1 MLGNVV
7 RPPPPAARGP
17 RTPAASCT
25 TSPRMLRATL
35 RAAPVEAGGGGGEQ
49 KKKKKNTQQQKT
61 KKKTHRNPKQGNG
74 AGRGFPA
81 LGALIPPRPPPPWV
95 SHGLRVQIQ
104 AGGRARA
111 GGGSVRVRGLQ
122 SGERHLWARLQS
134 AAQGRIPEGLRVWT
148 SCLGGSRIFSRRKDE
163 KEYALKQI
171 EGTGISMS
179 ACREIALLRELK
191 HPNVIALQKVFL
203 SHSDRKVWLLF
214 DYAEHDLWHIIKFH
228 RASKANKKPMQL
240 PRSMVKSLLYQILD
254 GIHYLHANWV
264 LHRDLKPANI
274 LVMGEGP
281 ERGRVK
287 IADMGFARLFNSP
300 LKPLAD
306 LDPVVVT
313 FWYRA
318 PELLLGARHYTKA
331 IDIWAIGCIFA
342 ELLTSEPIFHCR
354 QEDIKTS
361 NPFHH
366 DQLDRIFSVMGFPAD
381 KDWEDIRKMP
391 EYPTLQKDFRRT
403 TYANSSLIKYMEKH
417 KVKPDSKVFLLL
429 QKLLTMDPTKR
440 ITSEQALQDPYFQ
453 EDPLPTSDVF
463 AGCQIP
469 YPKREFLNEDEPEE
483 KGEKNQQQQNQ
494 HQQQPAPQQ
503 QPQAAPQQQQQQPQQ
518 SSTQTNGT
526 AGGGGAGGGGGG
538 GTGAGLQHSQDS
550 SLSQVPPNKKPRI
563 GPSGT
568 NSGGPVMPSDYQHS
582 SSRLSY
588 QSNIQGSSQSQSTMG
603 YSTSSQQSSQY
614 HQSHQSHR
622 Y

>member
-1 MLGNVV
+1 MDYEFKSKL
-7 RPPPPAARGP
+7 AAERE
-17 RTPAASCT
+17 R
-25 TSPRMLRATL
+25 
-35 RAAPVEAGGGGGEQ
+35 VEDLFEYEGC
-49 KKKKKNTQQQKT
+49 KV
-61 KKKTHRNPKQGNG
+61 
-74 AGRGFPA
+74 GRGTYGHVFK
-81 LGALIPPRPPPPWV
+81 
-95 SHGLRVQIQ
+95 
-104 AGGRARA
+104 ARRKD
-111 GGGSVRVRGLQ
+111 G
-122 SGERHLWARLQS
+122 
-134 AAQGRIPEGLRVWT
+134 
-148 SCLGGSRIFSRRKDE
+148 KDE

-179 ACREIALLRELK
+179 ACREIA
-191 HPNVIALQKVFL
+191 
-203 SHSDRKVWLLF
+203 
-214 DYAEHDLWHIIKFH
+214 HIIKFH

-483 KGEKNQQQQNQ
+483 KGDKNQQQQNQ
-494 HQQQPAPQQ
+494 HQQQTAPQQ
-503 QPQAAPQQQQQQPQQ
+503 QAAPQQQQN
-518 SSTQTNGT
+518 STQTNGT
-526 AGGGGAGGGGGG
+526 TGGGGAGGG
-538 GTGAGLQHSQDS
+538 GTGAGLQHNQDS
-550 SLSQVPPNKKPRI
+550 SLNQVPPNKKPRI

-568 NSGGPVMPSDYQHS
+568 NSGGPVIPSDYQHS

>member
-1 MLGNVV
+1 MDYDF
-7 RPPPPAARGP
+7 
-17 RTPAASCT
+17 
-25 TSPRMLRATL
+25 
-35 RAAPVEAGGGGGEQ
+35 
-49 KKKKKNTQQQKT
+49 KT
-61 KKKTHRNPKQGNG
+61 KLAAERERVEDLFEYEGCKV
-74 AGRGFPA
+74 GRGTYGHVYKA
-81 LGALIPPRPPPPWV
+81 K
-95 SHGLRVQIQ
+95 
-104 AGGRARA
+104 
-111 GGGSVRVRGLQ
+111 
-122 SGERHLWARLQS
+122 
-134 AAQGRIPEGLRVWT
+134 
-148 SCLGGSRIFSRRKDE
+148 RKDGNDE

-240 PRSMVKSLLYQILD
+240 PRGTVKSLLYQILD
-254 GIHYLHANWV
+254 GIHYLHSNWV

-287 IADMGFARLFNSP
+287 
-300 LKPLAD
+300 
-306 LDPVVVT
+306 
-313 FWYRA
+313 
-318 PELLLGARHYTKA
+318 

-440 ITSEQALQDPYFQ
+440 ITSEQALQDAYFL

-483 KGEKNQQQQNQ
+483 KTEKTQQHQTQTQQQATAQQAPSQQNS
-494 HQQQPAPQQ
+494 A
-503 QPQAAPQQQQQQPQQ
+503 
-518 SSTQTNGT
+518 QTNGT
-526 AGGGGAGGGGGG
+526 SG
-538 GTGAGLQHSQDS
+538 GTGANPGGGLQHNQD
-550 SLSQVPPNKKPRI
+550 QGPPNKKPRI
-563 GPSGT
+563 GPSGAS
-568 NSGGPVMPSDYQHS
+568 SGTGVLQSEYQHS
-582 SSRLSY
+582 SSRLGY
-588 QSNIQGSSQSQSTMG
+588 QSNVQGSAQSQSTMG
-603 YSTSSQQSSQY
+603 YSSSSQQSSQY
-614 HQSHQSHR
+614 SHQSHQSHR

>member
-1 MLGNVV
+1 M
-7 RPPPPAARGP
+7 
-17 RTPAASCT
+17 
-25 TSPRMLRATL
+25 
-35 RAAPVEAGGGGGEQ
+35 
-49 KKKKKNTQQQKT
+49 
-61 KKKTHRNPKQGNG
+61 HH
-74 AGRGFPA
+74 FP
-81 LGALIPPRPPPPWV
+81 LL
-95 SHGLRVQIQ
+95 
-104 AGGRARA
+104 
-111 GGGSVRVRGLQ
+111 
-122 SGERHLWARLQS
+122 
-134 AAQGRIPEGLRVWT
+134 
-148 SCLGGSRIFSRRKDE
+148 
-163 KEYALKQI
+163 
-171 EGTGISMS
+171 
-179 ACREIALLRELK
+179 LLRELK

-287 IADMGFARLFNSP
+287 I
-300 LKPLAD
+300 
-306 LDPVVVT
+306 
-313 FWYRA
+313 
-318 PELLLGARHYTKA
+318 
-331 IDIWAIGCIFA
+331 DIWAIGCIFA

-381 KDWEDIRKMP
+381 I
-391 EYPTLQKDFRRT
+391 YT
-403 TYANSSLIKYMEKH
+403 
-417 KVKPDSKVFLLL
+417 KVKTLIYKQSFHL

-453 EDPLPTSDVF
+453 EDPLPTLDVF

-483 KGEKNQQQQNQ
+483 KGDKNQQQQQNQ
-494 HQQQPAPQQ
+494 HQQPAAPAQQ
-503 QPQAAPQQQQQQPQQ
+503 AAAPPQAPPPPQN
-518 SSTQTNGT
+518 STQTNGT
-526 AGGGGAGGGGGG
+526 AGGAGAGAGAA
-538 GTGAGLQHSQDS
+538 GAGLQHSQDS
-550 SLSQVPPNKKPRI
+550 GLNPVPPNKKPRL
-563 GPSGT
+563 GPSGA

-582 SSRLSY
+582 SSRLNY
-588 QSNIQGSSQSQSTMG
+588 QSSVQGSSQSQSTLG
-603 YSTSSQQSSQY
+603 YSSSSQQSAQY
-614 HQSHQSHR
+614 HPSHQGHR

>member
-1 MLGNVV
+1 MDYEFKSKL
-7 RPPPPAARGP
+7 AAERE
-17 RTPAASCT
+17 R
-25 TSPRMLRATL
+25 
-35 RAAPVEAGGGGGEQ
+35 VEDLFEYEGC
-49 KKKKKNTQQQKT
+49 KV
-61 KKKTHRNPKQGNG
+61 
-74 AGRGFPA
+74 GRGTY
-81 LGALIPPRPPPPWV
+81 GHV
-95 SHGLRVQIQ
+95 YK
-104 AGGRARA
+104 ARRKD
-111 GGGSVRVRGLQ
+111 G
-122 SGERHLWARLQS
+122 
-134 AAQGRIPEGLRVWT
+134 
-148 SCLGGSRIFSRRKDE
+148 KDE

-403 TYANSSLIKYMEKH
+403 TFRSFLLWTLRRELPQSRLCRTPTFKRILCLHQMCLLAVRFHIQKENSSMKMNL
-417 KVKPDSKVFLLL
+417 
-429 QKLLTMDPTKR
+429 KR
-440 ITSEQALQDPYFQ
+440 
-453 EDPLPTSDVF
+453 
-463 AGCQIP
+463 
-469 YPKREFLNEDEPEE
+469 
-483 KGEKNQQQQNQ
+483 KGI
-494 HQQQPAPQQ
+494 
-503 QPQAAPQQQQQQPQQ
+503 
-518 SSTQTNGT
+518 
-526 AGGGGAGGGGGG
+526 
-538 GTGAGLQHSQDS
+538 
-550 SLSQVPPNKKPRI
+550 RI
-563 GPSGT
+563 
-568 NSGGPVMPSDYQHS
+568 S
-582 SSRLSY
+582 SSRISISSKQHLSSRRR
-588 QSNIQGSSQSQSTMG
+588 QRRSSRSRSSRTAARPTARRRAPARAQGAQAQGSSTARTPASTRCLR
-603 YSTSSQQSSQY
+603 TRN
-614 HQSHQSHR
+614 HA
-622 Y
+622 

>member
-1 MLGNVV
+1 MATNWAEDFSIVSTMTPKSFSSG
-7 RPPPPAARGP
+7 GP
-17 RTPAASCT
+17 YH
-25 TSPRMLRATL
+25 
-35 RAAPVEAGGGGGEQ
+35 Q
-49 KKKKKNTQQQKT
+49 
-61 KKKTHRNPKQGNG
+61 
-74 AGRGFPA
+74 
-81 LGALIPPRPPPPWV
+81 
-95 SHGLRVQIQ
+95 
-104 AGGRARA
+104 
-111 GGGSVRVRGLQ
+111 
-122 SGERHLWARLQS
+122 
-134 AAQGRIPEGLRVWT
+134 
-148 SCLGGSRIFSRRKDE
+148 
-163 KEYALKQI
+163 
-171 EGTGISMS
+171 
-179 ACREIALLRELK
+179 
-191 HPNVIALQKVFL
+191 
-203 SHSDRKVWLLF
+203 
-214 DYAEHDLWHIIKFH
+214 HIIKFH
-228 RASKANKKPMQL
+228 RASKANKKSMQL

-254 GIHYLHANWV
+254 GIRYLHANWV

-469 YPKREFLNEDEPEE
+469 YPKREFLNEDDPEE
-483 KGEKNQQQQNQ
+483 KGDKNQQQTL
-494 HQQQPAPQQ
+494 HQQTAV
-503 QPQAAPQQQQQQPQQ
+503 QQQQQQQA
-518 SSTQTNGT
+518 SSQTNST
-526 AGGGGAGGGGGG
+526 TGGGGGMA
-538 GTGAGLQHSQDS
+538 AGLQHSQDS
-550 SLSQVPPNKKPRI
+550 GLNQGPPNKKARI

-568 NSGGPVMPSDYQHS
+568 NSGGPLIPSDYQHS
-582 SSRLSY
+582 SSRLTY
-588 QSNIQGSSQSQSTMG
+588 QSNVQGSSQSQTAMG
-603 YSTSSQQSSQY
+603 YSTSSQ
-614 HQSHQSHR
+614 HR

>member
-1 MLGNVV
+1 MDHDFKTRL
-7 RPPPPAARGP
+7 AAERE
-17 RTPAASCT
+17 R
-25 TSPRMLRATL
+25 
-35 RAAPVEAGGGGGEQ
+35 VEDLFEYEGC
-49 KKKKKNTQQQKT
+49 KV
-61 KKKTHRNPKQGNG
+61 
-74 AGRGFPA
+74 GRGTYGHVYKA
-81 LGALIPPRPPPPWV
+81 KRKDG
-95 SHGLRVQIQ
+95 
-104 AGGRARA
+104 
-111 GGGSVRVRGLQ
+111 
-122 SGERHLWARLQS
+122 
-134 AAQGRIPEGLRVWT
+134 
-148 SCLGGSRIFSRRKDE
+148 KDE

-191 HPNVIALQKVFL
+191 HPNVITLQKVFL

-240 PRSMVKSLLYQILD
+240 PRGMVKSLLYQILD

-264 LHRDLKPANI
+264 LHRDL
-274 LVMGEGP
+274 
-281 ERGRVK
+281 VK
-287 IADMGFARLFNSP
+287 WAVYGFLCLCVSADMGFARLFNSP

-440 ITSEQALQDPYFQ
+440 ITSEQALQDPYFL

-469 YPKREFLNEDEPEE
+469 YPKREFLSEDEPEE
-483 KGEKNQQQQNQ
+483 KTEKVTMSCASVSVWWNV
-494 HQQQPAPQQ
+494 HR
-503 QPQAAPQQQQQQPQQ
+503 
-518 SSTQTNGT
+518 T
-526 AGGGGAGGGGGG
+526 
-538 GTGAGLQHSQDS
+538 
-550 SLSQVPPNKKPRI
+550 
-563 GPSGT
+563 SGT
-568 NSGGPVMPSDYQHS
+568 SVLQTDYQHS
-582 SSRLSY
+582 SSRLGY
-588 QSNIQGSSQSQSTMG
+588 QSTVQGSTQSQSTMG
-603 YSTSSQQSSQY
+603 YSSSSQ
-614 HQSHQSHR
+614 HSHQSHR

>member
-1 MLGNVV
+1 MTEQRDHYLDPADSSRECDLSRIHSLVKWISHTKDAKAMAVGINAIEAILEGNPHL
-7 RPPPPAARGP
+7 RPLKGFMGLTDQLHEAQEVLQAFARSRYSVPKPPQQQQRCTELSTTHRRLPFERGISIRLPRNSSSCHSEPSSPASFL
-17 RTPAASCT
+17 AAIWSEEEEQAFIAPPSPVSSVT
-25 TSPRMLRATL
+25 SVPSSGRKRRSPRWHPLTQ
-35 RAAPVEAGGGGGEQ
+35 PDSGTSEQPAG
-49 KKKKKNTQQQKT
+49 
-61 KKKTHRNPKQGNG
+61 
-74 AGRGFPA
+74 
-81 LGALIPPRPPPPWV
+81 
-95 SHGLRVQIQ
+95 
-104 AGGRARA
+104 
-111 GGGSVRVRGLQ
+111 
-122 SGERHLWARLQS
+122 
-134 AAQGRIPEGLRVWT
+134 
-148 SCLGGSRIFSRRKDE
+148 
-163 KEYALKQI
+163 
-171 EGTGISMS
+171 
-179 ACREIALLRELK
+179 LLRELK

-240 PRSMVKSLLYQILD
+240 PRGMVKSLLYQILD

-440 ITSEQALQDPYFQ
+440 ITSEQALQDPYFL
-453 EDPLPTSDVF
+453 EDPLPTTDVF

-483 KGEKNQQQQNQ
+483 KTEKNQTQQ
-494 HQQQPAPQQ
+494 HQQTTGQAQAQNQQ
-503 QPQAAPQQQQQQPQQ
+503 QTAAQQAPSQQ
-518 SSTQTNGT
+518 SSAQTNGT
-526 AGGGGAGGGGGG
+526 AGA
-538 GTGAGLQHSQDS
+538 TGATTAALQHGQD
-550 SLSQVPPNKKPRI
+550 QGPPNKKPRI
-563 GPSGT
+563 GPSGAS
-568 NSGGPVMPSDYQHS
+568 SGTGVLQSDYQHS
-582 SSRLSY
+582 GSRLGY
-588 QSNIQGSSQSQSTMG
+588 QSNVQGSTQPQSTMG
-603 YSTSSQQSSQY
+603 YSSSTQQSSQY
-614 HQSHQSHR
+614 SHQTHR

>member
-1 MLGNVV
+1 
-7 RPPPPAARGP
+7 
-17 RTPAASCT
+17 
-25 TSPRMLRATL
+25 
-35 RAAPVEAGGGGGEQ
+35 
-49 KKKKKNTQQQKT
+49 
-61 KKKTHRNPKQGNG
+61 
-74 AGRGFPA
+74 
-81 LGALIPPRPPPPWV
+81 
-95 SHGLRVQIQ
+95 
-104 AGGRARA
+104 
-111 GGGSVRVRGLQ
+111 
-122 SGERHLWARLQS
+122 
-134 AAQGRIPEGLRVWT
+134 
-148 SCLGGSRIFSRRKDE
+148 
-163 KEYALKQI
+163 
-171 EGTGISMS
+171 MS

-287 IADMGFARLFNSP
+287 
-300 LKPLAD
+300 
-306 LDPVVVT
+306 
-313 FWYRA
+313 
-318 PELLLGARHYTKA
+318 

-453 EDPLPTSDVF
+453 EDPLPTLDVF

-483 KGEKNQQQQNQ
+483 KGDKNQQQQQNQ
-494 HQQQPAPQQ
+494 HQQPTAPPQQ
-503 QPQAAPQQQQQQPQQ
+503 AAAPPQVPPPQQ
-518 SSTQTNGT
+518 NSTQTNGT
-526 AGGGGAGGGGGG
+526 AGGAAAGVGGA
-538 GTGAGLQHSQDS
+538 GAGLQHSQDS
-550 SLSQVPPNKKPRI
+550 SLSQVPPSKKPRL
-563 GPSGT
+563 GPSGA
-568 NSGGPVMPSDYQHS
+568 NSGGPGLPADYQHS
-582 SSRLSY
+582 SSRLNY
-588 QSNIQGSSQSQSTMG
+588 QSNVQGSSQAQSTLG
-603 YSTSSQQSSQY
+603 YSSSSQQSAQY
-614 HQSHQSHR
+614 HPSHQAHR

>member
-1 MLGNVV
+1 MDYDFKAKL
-7 RPPPPAARGP
+7 AAERE
-17 RTPAASCT
+17 R
-25 TSPRMLRATL
+25 
-35 RAAPVEAGGGGGEQ
+35 VEDLFEYEGC
-49 KKKKKNTQQQKT
+49 KV
-61 KKKTHRNPKQGNG
+61 
-74 AGRGFPA
+74 GRGTY
-81 LGALIPPRPPPPWV
+81 GHV
-95 SHGLRVQIQ
+95 YK
-104 AGGRARA
+104 ARRKD
-111 GGGSVRVRGLQ
+111 G
-122 SGERHLWARLQS
+122 
-134 AAQGRIPEGLRVWT
+134 
-148 SCLGGSRIFSRRKDE
+148 KDE

-287 IADMGFARLFNSP
+287 I
-300 LKPLAD
+300 
-306 LDPVVVT
+306 
-313 FWYRA
+313 
-318 PELLLGARHYTKA
+318 
-331 IDIWAIGCIFA
+331 DIWAIGCIFA

-366 DQLDRIFSVMGFPAD
+366 DQLDRIFSVMGLPAD

-453 EDPLPTSDVF
+453 EDPLPTLDVF

-483 KGEKNQQQQNQ
+483 KGDKNQPQQQNP
-494 HQQQPAPQQ
+494 HQQPAAPAQQ
-503 QPQAAPQQQQQQPQQ
+503 TAAPPQAPPPQQ
-518 SSTQTNGT
+518 SSAQTNGT
-526 AGGGGAGGGGGG
+526 AGGATAGGGGA
-538 GTGAGLQHSQDS
+538 GAGLQHSQDPG
-550 SLSQVPPNKKPRI
+550 LNQVPPNKKPRI
-563 GPSGT
+563 GPSGA

-582 SSRLSY
+582 SSRLNY
-588 QSNIQGSSQSQSTMG
+588 QSSVQGSSQSQSTLG
-603 YSTSSQQSSQY
+603 YSSSQQSTQY
-614 HQSHQSHR
+614 HSSHQTHR

>member
-1 MLGNVV
+1 MDYDFKAKL
-7 RPPPPAARGP
+7 AAERE
-17 RTPAASCT
+17 R
-25 TSPRMLRATL
+25 
-35 RAAPVEAGGGGGEQ
+35 VEDLFEYEGC
-49 KKKKKNTQQQKT
+49 KV
-61 KKKTHRNPKQGNG
+61 
-74 AGRGFPA
+74 GRGTY
-81 LGALIPPRPPPPWV
+81 GHV
-95 SHGLRVQIQ
+95 YK
-104 AGGRARA
+104 ARRKD
-111 GGGSVRVRGLQ
+111 G
-122 SGERHLWARLQS
+122 
-134 AAQGRIPEGLRVWT
+134 
-148 SCLGGSRIFSRRKDE
+148 KDE

-287 IADMGFARLFNSP
+287 I
-300 LKPLAD
+300 
-306 LDPVVVT
+306 
-313 FWYRA
+313 
-318 PELLLGARHYTKA
+318 
-331 IDIWAIGCIFA
+331 DIWAIGCIFA

-453 EDPLPTSDVF
+453 EDPLPTLDVF

-483 KGEKNQQQQNQ
+483 KGDKNQQQQQNQ
-494 HQQQPAPQQ
+494 HPQPAAPPQQ
-503 QPQAAPQQQQQQPQQ
+503 AAAPPQAAPQQQN
-518 SSTQTNGT
+518 STQANGT
-526 AGGGGAGGGGGG
+526 AGGAGAGPGAA
-538 GTGAGLQHSQDS
+538 GAGLQHSQDS
-550 SLSQVPPNKKPRI
+550 GLNQVPPNKKPRL

-582 SSRLSY
+582 SSRLNY
-588 QSNIQGSSQSQSTMG
+588 QSSVQGSSQSQSSLG
-603 YSTSSQQSSQY
+603 YSSSSQQSAQY
-614 HQSHQSHR
+614 HPSHQAHR